1 MKRLV
6 LFLFVAVLMVGC
18 ATTYYDSEG
27 NPVSKEKM
35 AQLRATAVKAHL
47 AEHRYRVFVDRMYPM
62 RGPAVYLQ
70 DDWGL
75 EVSGDSVGLF
85 LPSHTD
91 VETTHK
97 AWHP

>member
-35 AQLRATAVKAHL
+35 SQLRATAVKAHL
-47 AEHRYRVFVDRMYPM
+47 AEHRYRVFVDRMYLC
-62 RGPAVYLQ
+62 VVLQ
-70 DDWGL
+70 
-75 EVSGDSVGLF
+75 SIYRMTGDSR
-85 LPSHTD
+85 
-91 VETTHK
+91 
-97 AWHP
+97 

>member
-35 AQLRATAVKAHL
+35 SQLRSTAVKAIEAL
-47 AEHRYRVFVDRMYPM
+47 KQLGVAPCEI
-62 RGPAVYLQ
+62 
-70 DDWGL
+70 W
-75 EVSGDSVGLF
+75 
-85 LPSHTD
+85 
-91 VETTHK
+91 
-97 AWHP
+97 

>member
-35 AQLRATAVKAHL
+35 AQLRSTAVKIL
-47 AEHRYRVFVDRMYPM
+47 I
-62 RGPAVYLQ
+62 VYC
-70 DDWGL
+70 
-75 EVSGDSVGLF
+75 SI
-85 LPSHTD
+85 
-91 VETTHK
+91 
-97 AWHP
+97 